1 MDIKVLEDAGLT
13 NAEAKIYLMLLKSGS
28 SLAGKISRDTGI
40 HRRSVYDAIERLIE
54 KGLVSYIK
62 TNNRKYFQAEDPKR
76 FIDILKEKEDRIKG
90 ALPELEGLRSIAQET
105 KETTFYRGKLAIR
118 GIFDDQINEG
128 KEILVLG
135 GSENVNEIMG
145 YYFIHYDLERK
156 KKDIKVKIVFKESV
170 KNSDYLKNLPL
181 ADIRFIPDKNSSPLA
196 INIYGDKT
204 AIILWTHEPIG
215 ILIKEKAIAE
225 GYRKYFEIVWEGAK
239 K

>member
-1 MDIKVLEDAGLT
+1 MNIGILEEAGLT
-13 NAEAKIYLMLLKSGS
+13 NAEAKIYLMLLKSGN
-28 SLAGKISRDTGI
+28 SLAGRISRDTGI

-76 FIDILKEKEDRIKG
+76 FLDILKEKEDNIKG
-90 ALPELEGLRSIAQET
+90 VLPELEGLRSFGKEA
-105 KETTFYRGKLAIR
+105 KETTFYRGKLALR
-118 GIFDDQINEG
+118 SIFDDQIREG

-145 YYFIHYDLERK
+145 YYFIHYDKERK
-156 KKDIKVKIVFKESV
+156 KKNIKVKIIFKEGV
-170 KNSDYLKNLPL
+170 KGNGYVNKIPL

-225 GYRKYFEIVWEGAK
+225 GYRKYFDIMWNSAK